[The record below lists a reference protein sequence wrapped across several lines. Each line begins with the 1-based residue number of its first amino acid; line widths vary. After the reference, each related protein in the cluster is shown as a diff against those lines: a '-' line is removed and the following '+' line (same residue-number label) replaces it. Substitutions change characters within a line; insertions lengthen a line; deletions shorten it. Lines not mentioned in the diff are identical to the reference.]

1 MVDIQLLQTVSIA
14 IASAGVFVAAVYY
27 ILQLRHQTKVRQTDL
42 VMRLYS
48 TFGSKDFQEAYRELF
63 EMEFKDYDDFLKKR
77 KDKRLHEV
85 GILFEGIGI
94 LLHRKLVDIG
104 LVDDLFSGVVKVTWE
119 KIKPIAEGDRK
130 KYNWPQMYKWFEYL
144 YDEMKKRE
152 QQQALKKI

>member
-1 MVDIQLLQTVSIA
+1 MVDIQTVSIVV
-14 IASAGVFVAAVYY
+14 ASASVTAAAVYY
-27 ILQLRHQTKVRQTDL
+27 VFQIRHQTKVRQTDL

-63 EMEFKDYDDFLKKR
+63 EMEFKDYDDFFKKR

-119 KIKPIAEGDRK
+119 KIKPIAEGHRK
-130 KYNWPQMYKWFEYL
+130 KYNWPQMYEWFEYL

-152 QQQALKKI
+152 QRGAKNG